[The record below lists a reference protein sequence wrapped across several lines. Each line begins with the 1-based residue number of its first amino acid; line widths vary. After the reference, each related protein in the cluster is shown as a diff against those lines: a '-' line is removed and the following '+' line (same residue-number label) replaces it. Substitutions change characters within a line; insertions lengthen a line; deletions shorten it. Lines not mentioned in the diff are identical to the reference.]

1 MSESETTGAASLLK
15 RCGLC
20 PRGCGIDRLAGET
33 GFCGA
38 GRDAR
43 VALASLHHW
52 EEPCLSGD
60 RGSGTVFFSHC
71 NLRCVFCQNHAIS
84 QDGAGKGVSITRL
97 SEIFREQQTR
107 GAHNLN
113 LVSPTPYVP
122 QILAAIDRARAG
134 GFTLPVVYNTN
145 SYETPATVSALAG
158 YVDIY
163 LPDLK
168 YFDPQIAVKYSAAPD
183 YFHHA
188 AKAVEAMVKQAGPPL
203 LGNDGLMRRGVII
216 RHLLLP
222 GFLEDS
228 ERVVEYIHRTF
239 GDAVYL
245 SLMSQYTPVYRAAGY
260 PEINRAVE
268 QTEYT
273 ALVDYARSLGV
284 SNGFVQEGGAAT
296 ESFIP
301 EFDLR
306 GV

>member
-1 MSESETTGAASLLK
+1 MSASLLK

-43 VALASLHHW
+43 VALVSLHQW

-84 QDGAGKGVSITRL
+84 QDGVGKEVSIERL
-97 SEIFREQQTR
+97 GEIFHQQQTR
-107 GAHNLN
+107 GAHNFN
-113 LVSPTPYVP
+113 LVSPTPFVP
-122 QILAAIDRARAG
+122 HILAAIDCARER
-134 GFTLPVVYNTN
+134 GFSLPVVYNTN
-145 SYETPATVSALAG
+145 SYETTATVRALAG

-168 YFDPQIAVKYSAAPD
+168 YFDPRIAVKYSAAPD

-222 GFLEDS
+222 GFVEDS
-228 ERVVEYIHRTF
+228 KRVVEYIHRTF

-245 SLMSQYTPVYRAAGY
+245 SLMSQYTPVYRAAGH
-260 PEINRAVE
+260 PEINRTVE
-268 QTEYT
+268 PAEYT
-273 ALVDYARSLGV
+273 ALVEYAGSLGV
-284 SNGFVQEGGAAT
+284 NNGFVQKGGAAR

>member
-1 MSESETTGAASLLK
+1 
-15 RCGLC
+15 
-20 PRGCGIDRLAGET
+20 
-33 GFCGA
+33 
-38 GRDAR
+38 
-43 VALASLHHW
+43 VSLHQW

-60 RGSGTVFFSHC
+60 RGSGTVFFSRC

-84 QDGAGKGVSITRL
+84 QVGAGKEVPIERL
-97 SEIFREQQTR
+97 GQIFHEQQTR

-122 QILAAIDRARAG
+122 HILAAVNSARAR
-134 GFTLPVVYNTN
+134 GFSLPVVYNTN
-145 SYETPATVSALAG
+145 SYETPATVRALAG
-158 YVDIY
+158 YVNIY

-188 AKAVEAMVKQAGPPL
+188 AKAIEAMVAQAGPPVF
-203 LGNDGLMRRGVII
+203 GNDGLMRRGVII

-222 GFLEDS
+222 GLVEDS
-228 ERVVEYIHRTF
+228 KRVVEYIHRTF

-245 SLMSQYTPVYRAAGY
+245 SLMSQYTPVYRAARY
-260 PEINRAVE
+260 PEINRTVE
-268 QTEYT
+268 QAEYS
-273 ALVDYARSLGV
+273 ALVDYAGSLGV
-284 SNGFVQEGGAAT
+284 SNGFVQEGGAAM

-301 EFDLR
+301 KFDLR

>member
-1 MSESETTGAASLLK
+1 MSESEATGAASLLK

-43 VALASLHHW
+43 VALASLHQW

-84 QDGAGKGVSITRL
+84 HDGAGKRISIKRL

-122 QILAAIDRARAG
+122 QILATIDCARAR

-228 ERVVEYIHRTF
+228 KRIVEFIHRTF

-245 SLMSQYTPVYRAAGY
+245 SLMSQYTPVYKAAEY
-260 PEINRAVE
+260 PEINRTVE
-268 QTEYT
+268 QTEYST
-273 ALVDYARSLGV
+273 LVDYARSLGV
-284 SNGFVQEGGAAT
+284 SNGFIQEGGSAM

>member
-1 MSESETTGAASLLK
+1 MSESETTRAASLLK
-15 RCGLC
+15 RCRLC
-20 PRGCGIDRLAGET
+20 PRRCGINRLAGDK

-38 GRDAR
+38 GRNAR

-84 QDGAGKGVSITRL
+84 QDGAGKEVSIERL
-97 SEIFREQQTR
+97 AEIFSQQQTR

-122 QILAAIDRARAG
+122 QILAAIDCARER
-134 GFTLPVVYNTN
+134 GFSLPVVYNTN
-145 SYETPATVSALAG
+145 SYETRATVRALAG

-168 YFDPQIAVKYSAAPD
+168 YFEPRIAVKYSAAPD

-188 AKAVEAMVKQAGPPL
+188 ARAVEAMVEQAGPPL
-203 LGNDGLMRRGVII
+203 FGNDGLMRRGVII

-222 GFLEDS
+222 GYVEDS
-228 ERVVEYIHRTF
+228 KRVVEYIHRTF
-239 GDAVYL
+239 GDAVFV
-245 SLMSQYTPVYRAAGY
+245 SLMSQYTPVYRAARH
-260 PEINRAVE
+260 PEINRTVE
-268 QTEYT
+268 PAEYT
-273 ALVDYARSLGV
+273 ALVEYACSLGV
-284 SNGFVQEGGAAT
+284 NHGFVQEGGAAR

>member
-1 MSESETTGAASLLK
+1 MSESEATGAASLLK

-43 VALASLHHW
+43 VALASLHQW

-84 QDGAGKGVSITRL
+84 HDGAGKRISIKRL

-122 QILAAIDRARAG
+122 QILEAIDCARAG

-228 ERVVEYIHRTF
+228 KRIVEFIHRTF

-245 SLMSQYTPVYRAAGY
+245 SLMSQYTPVYKAAEY
-260 PEINRAVE
+260 PEINRTVE
-268 QTEYT
+268 QTEYST
-273 ALVDYARSLGV
+273 LVDYARSLGV
-284 SNGFVQEGGAAT
+284 SNGFIQEGGSAM

>member
-1 MSESETTGAASLLK
+1 MSESETTGVASLLK

-20 PRGCGIDRLAGET
+20 PRGCGINRLAGDK

-38 GRDAR
+38 GRNAR
-43 VALASLHHW
+43 VALVSLHQW

-84 QDGAGKGVSITRL
+84 RDGVGKEVSIERL
-97 SEIFREQQTR
+97 GEIFLQQQRR

-122 QILAAIDRARAG
+122 QILAAIDHAREG
-134 GFTLPVVYNTN
+134 GFSLPVVYNTN
-145 SYETPATVSALAG
+145 SYETTATVSALAG

-168 YFDPQIAVKYSAAPD
+168 YYEPRIAVKYSAAPD
-183 YFHHA
+183 YFHYA

-222 GFLEDS
+222 GYVEDS
-228 ERVVEYIHRTF
+228 KRVVEYIHRTF
-239 GDAVYL
+239 GDAVFV
-245 SLMSQYTPVYRAAGY
+245 SLMRQYTPVYRAAGH
-260 PEINRAVE
+260 PEINRTVE
-268 QTEYT
+268 PAEYT
-273 ALVDYARSLGV
+273 ALVEYARSLGV
-284 SNGFVQEGGAAT
+284 NNGFVQEGGAAR

>member
-1 MSESETTGAASLLK
+1 MTGAASLLK
-15 RCGLC
+15 RCSLC

-38 GRDAR
+38 GRNAR
-43 VALASLHHW
+43 VALVSLHQW

-60 RGSGTVFFSHC
+60 RGSGTVFFSRC

-84 QDGAGKGVSITRL
+84 QDGAGKEISIQRL
-97 SEIFREQQTR
+97 GEIFHEQQMR

-122 QILAAIDRARAG
+122 HILAAIDRARAR
-134 GFTLPVVYNTN
+134 GFSLPVVYNTN
-145 SYETPATVSALAG
+145 SYETPATLRALAG

-188 AKAVEAMVKQAGPPL
+188 AKAVEAMVKQAGPPV
-203 LGNDGLMRRGVII
+203 LGNDGLMRRGGII

-222 GFLEDS
+222 GLVEDS
-228 ERVVEYIHRTF
+228 KRVVEYIHRTF

-260 PEINRAVE
+260 PELNRTVE
-268 QTEYT
+268 PTEYT
-273 ALVDYARSLGV
+273 ALVDYACSLGV
-284 SNGFVQEGGAAT
+284 NNCFVQEGGAAL